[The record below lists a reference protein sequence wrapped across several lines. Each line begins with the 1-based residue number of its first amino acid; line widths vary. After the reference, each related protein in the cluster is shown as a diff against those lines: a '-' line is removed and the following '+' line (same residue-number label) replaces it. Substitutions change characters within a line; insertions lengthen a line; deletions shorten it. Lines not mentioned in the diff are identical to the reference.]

1 MDKGQIC
8 SEIIVDEKNVVG
20 VVQQHEEALPII
32 KEELKKLEKMNWTI
46 IILLAVTLGEK
57 AIQWVRL

>member
-1 MDKGQIC
+1 MDKRQIC
-8 SEIIVDEKNVVG
+8 SEIIVTEGNVIP

-32 KEELKKLEKMNWTI
+32 KEELKKLAKMNWTI

>member
-1 MDKGQIC
+1 MDERQIC
-8 SEIIVDEKNVVG
+8 SEIIVTEGNVIP

-32 KEELKKLEKMNWTI
+32 KEELKKLAKMNWTI